1 MLVLARKVGQTV
13 LIGGEIEVTISAV
26 RGDQVRLA
34 IQAPRAVTILR
45 KETLEA
51 VEEGNLA
58 AVDSALLSL
67 PNLSSD

>member
-34 IQAPRAVTILR
+34 IKAPRAVVILR
-45 KETLEA
+45 KETVEA
-51 VEEGNLA
+51 IERGNRA
-58 AVDSALLSL
+58 AVDAAPLTL
-67 PNLSSD
+67 PPTR